1 MFLENI
7 YSRNQLQQHIVVVP
21 KTHHQTG
28 HVRMEPLQ
36 VHPQSYTI
44 QTQPESEFN
53 HQHVIRLHQLEQ
65 PHYAV
70 TGLIVLAIIVKAPA
84 LIMVV

>member
-7 YSRNQLQQHIVVVP
+7 YNRNQLQQHIVVVP
-21 KTHHQTG
+21 KAHHQIG
-28 HVRMEPLQ
+28 RIRMETLQ
-36 VHPQSYTI
+36 VHPQSDTI

-53 HQHVIRLHQLEQ
+53 HQHVIRLHPLEQ

-70 TGLIVLAIIVKAPA
+70 TGLTVLAIIVKAPA
-84 LIMVV
+84 LIMEV